1 MPKLYYY
8 MNTPKF
14 IYSNSYLGISKFFYF
29 FFIAMNIVNIPIP
42 KLFKISLE
50 HLKKYLEFI

>member
-14 IYSNSYLGISKFFYF
+14 IYSNSYLGISFSIFFT
-29 FFIAMNIVNIPIP
+29 AMNIVNIPIP
-42 KLFKISLE
+42 KSFKIPLE

>member
-14 IYSNSYLGISKFFYF
+14 IYSNSYLGIGKFFYF
-29 FFIAMNIVNIPIP
+29 FFFTAMNIVNIPIP
-42 KLFKISLE
+42 KSFKISLE
-50 HLKKYLEFI
+50 HF